1 MKFSVL
7 MSIYKKE
14 KPEYFSL
21 CMKSLFEQSIIPT
34 EIVIVKDGPL
44 TEELDN
50 IIDEY
55 INKYPNILKTVP
67 LDIIML

>member
-1 MKFSVL
+1 MNFSVL

-50 IIDEY
+50 IM
-55 INKYPNILKTVP
+55 NILTNI
-67 LDIIML
+67 LIY

>member
-14 KPEYFSL
+14 NVDYFKECIDSL
-21 CMKSLFEQSIIPT
+21 LNQTILPN

-44 TEELDN
+44 TPELD
-50 IIDEY
+50 
-55 INKYPNILKTVP
+55 
-67 LDIIML
+67 